1 MTDPMPNDFSAGPL
15 AGITIVD
22 LSTVIM
28 GPYAT
33 HILADMGAEVI
44 KVETPDG
51 DIVRA
56 YKPMR
61 NRGMSGMFMQINRNK
76 RSLVLD
82 LKKPE
87 AMSALRRV
95 IARADAFLH
104 TMRPDAIDRLGLSY
118 GEVASLNPDIVYCG
132 AYGFGAGGP
141 YRNKPA
147 YDDIIQAGSGI
158 ASLNVRRG
166 GQPAYLPTIICDK
179 LCGQTIAYA
188 MLAALLQKARG
199 GGGGNVEVPMLE
211 TSIEFT
217 LVEHMG
223 GRTFV
228 PQTDAM
234 GFGRILAEM
243 RKPFRTADGF
253 ACILPYST
261 RNWTDFLSHIGRE
274 AIMADERFSDPGNRV
289 QHIDELYG
297 IIEEVAPRHTT
308 AEWVSFCDDR
318 SIPCMPVV
326 DIDDLEADPHVQA
339 VDLFQD
345 GVHPTEGRY
354 RLVRRP
360 VSFSGSDFAI
370 RHHAPRLGE
379 HTREVLGEAGLNDE
393 QIEGLLRS
401 AAGVVDGGPTAR

>member
-1 MTDPMPNDFSAGPL
+1 MTKPMQKEFSAGPL
-15 AGITIVD
+15 TGITIVD

-51 DIVRA
+51 DIVRT

-61 NRGMSGMFMQINRNK
+61 NPGMSGMFLQINRNK

-87 AMSALRRV
+87 GMSALRRV

-104 TMRPDAIDRLGLSY
+104 TMRPDAIARLGLSY
-118 GEVASLNPDIVYCG
+118 GEVASMSPDIVYCG
-132 AYGFGAGGP
+132 AYGFGADGP

-147 YDDIIQAGSGI
+147 YDDIIQAGSGL

-179 LCGQTIAYA
+179 LCGQTVAYA

-211 TSIEFT
+211 TSIEFA

-228 PQTDAM
+228 PQAGEM
-234 GFGRILAEM
+234 GFRRILGEM

-261 RNWTDFLSHIGRE
+261 RNWTDFLSYIGRE
-274 AIMADERFSDPGNRV
+274 GIMADERFSEPGNRI
-289 QHIDELYG
+289 QNIDVLYR
-297 IIEEVAPRHTT
+297 IIEEAAPQHTT
-308 AEWVSFCDDR
+308 QEWVSFCDER
-318 SIPCMPVV
+318 SIPCMPIV
-326 DIDDLEADPHVQA
+326 DLDDLEADPHVRA

-345 GVHPTEGRY
+345 GVHPTEGPY
-354 RLVRRP
+354 RMVRRP

-379 HTREVLGEAGLNDE
+379 HTRQVLAEAGLDE
-393 QIEGLLRS
+393 AQIEDLVRS
-401 AAGVVDGGPTAR
+401 AACVADRGPTAP

>member
-1 MTDPMPNDFSAGPL
+1 MIEPTQDGFGAGPL

-44 KVETPDG
+44 KVEGPDG
-51 DIVRA
+51 DIVRS

-61 NRGMSGMFMQINRNK
+61 NPGMSGLFLYVNRNK

-104 TMRPDAIDRLGLSY
+104 TMRPDAIGRLGLSY
-118 GEVASLNPDIVYCG
+118 GEVASINPDIVYCG
-132 AYGFGAGGP
+132 AYGFGAAGP

-147 YDDIIQAGSGI
+147 YDDIIQAGSGL
-158 ASLNVRRG
+158 ASLNIRRG
-166 GQPAYLPTIICDK
+166 GQPAYLPSIVCDK

-199 GGGGNVEVPMLE
+199 GGGANVEVPMLE

-228 PQTDAM
+228 PQTGEM
-234 GFGRILAEM
+234 GFRRILGEM
-243 RKPFRTADGF
+243 RKPFRTANGF

-261 RNWTDFLSHIGRE
+261 RNWTDFFSHIGRDDV
-274 AIMADERFSDPGNRV
+274 MADERFSDPGNRI
-289 QHIDELYG
+289 QHIDVLYG
-297 IIEEVAPRHTT
+297 MIEEAAPRHTT
-308 AEWVSFCDDR
+308 DEWVSLCDDL
-318 SIPCMPVV
+318 SIPCMPIV
-326 DIDDLEADPHVQA
+326 DLNDLEADPHVRA
-339 VDLFQD
+339 VGLFQD
-345 GVHPTEGRY
+345 AMHPTEGRY

-360 VSFSGSDFAI
+360 VSFGGMDFAI

-379 HTREVLGEAGLNDE
+379 HTREVLIEAGLDQAE
-393 QIEGLLRS
+393 IDDLARS
-401 AAGVVDGGPTAR
+401 AACVSPD